1 MVAVS
6 SSRAAPETEHAPPVQ
21 IVTATALV
29 AAGNNRS
36 SEMDGATARH
46 IETDCAVPATARRIE
61 TDCAVP
67 RRICIT
73 WMRL

>member
-29 AAGNNRS
+29 AAGNNKS
-36 SEMDGATARH
+36 SEMDGAT
-46 IETDCAVPATARRIE
+46 VRRIE
-61 TDCAVP
+61 TDCPVP
-67 RRICIT
+67 RRICIA